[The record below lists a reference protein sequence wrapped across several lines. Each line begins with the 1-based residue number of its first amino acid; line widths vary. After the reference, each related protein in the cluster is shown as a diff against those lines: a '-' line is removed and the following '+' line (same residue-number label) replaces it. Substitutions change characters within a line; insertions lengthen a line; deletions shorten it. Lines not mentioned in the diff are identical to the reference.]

1 MVKSENESTKM
12 DFGANRRLRQF
23 RKTMGLTQTE
33 FAQQVKVT
41 QANLSMLEKNST
53 QTPSGSLIT
62 NIISA
67 FPDLNL
73 NWWFFGEGEMLRSDE
88 MKRLDNAPEDVKAV
102 LKEVDKLRRRTE
114 LLELQL
120 SSSEKEKLF
129 LQKLLLKDKEVDSK
143 DTFEEKA
150 QN

>member
-1 MVKSENESTKM
+1 M
-12 DFGANRRLRQF
+12 DLGANRRLRQF

-33 FAQQVKVT
+33 FAQQVNIT

-62 NIISA
+62 SIIGA

-88 MKRLDNAPEDVKAV
+88 MKRLENAPEDVKAV
-102 LKEVDKLRRRTE
+102 LKEVDKLRRKNE

-120 SSSEKEKLF
+120 NSTEKEKLF
-129 LQKLLLKDKEVDSK
+129 LQRLLLKDKELDSK
-143 DTFEEKA
+143 ETFEEKST
-150 QN
+150 N